1 MYSSK
6 SWSVPA
12 SARLCPG
19 RADTGGPSPRPMCL
33 VAKSCPTLCDPMDLA
48 RQVSRPMGILQ
59 ARILEWVACPPPGDL
74 PKPRIDPGCPALQ
87 ADSYGLS
94 PRGSPLWWKP
104 PGGRRKPKPNLGP
117 GGLCQGGQTHLL
129 GVGEETGRA
138 IMGAHRVYS
147 CPLDLFRFKPGRF
160 EACMAVSPGALA
172 SVAGRGQENGTVS
185 LGDRALTLGMR

>member
-1 MYSSK
+1 
-6 SWSVPA
+6 
-12 SARLCPG
+12 
-19 RADTGGPSPRPMCL
+19 
-33 VAKSCPTLCDPMDLA
+33 MDLA

-138 IMGAHRVYS
+138 IMGAHRVFS
-147 CPLDLFRFKPGRF
+147 CPWIYFGSSPEGSRPAWRFLPGRWHPWLVGGRK
-160 EACMAVSPGALA
+160 MAPFLWGTEHSPWEC
-172 SVAGRGQENGTVS
+172 VK
-185 LGDRALTLGMR
+185 